1 MRVVSPFILSVAAVN
16 CVVWPS
22 LSTAV
27 FEIEQRRDRLV
38 HNVAA
43 TPAVHVH
50 DHRYPARI
58 VLERGVIKP
67 DALGRHTHLTLH
79 NKILRDM

>member
-1 MRVVSPFILSVAAVN
+1 M
-16 CVVWPS
+16 
-22 LSTAV
+22 
-27 FEIEQRRDRLV
+27 FEIEQRRDRFV

-43 TPAVHVH
+43 TPAVHVN
-50 DHRYPARI
+50 DHRHPARI

-79 NKILRDM
+79 NKILRDT